1 MKQLLTIVFACGILL
16 LANSCSK
23 DNDDSNMANLTGST
37 LKSGTWKVSLFVD
50 DGVDETSNFNSFNFT
65 FANGGMVTAANS
77 LLTATGSW
85 STGTDDSTPKLN
97 LAFTTPAFFTDLTED
112 WEILTVT
119 NTTVTLHHQSGGGG
133 GMDMLTF
140 QKN

>member
-1 MKQLLTIVFACGILL
+1 MKQLFRLVIASTLL
-16 LANSCSK
+16 LFLGSCSK
-23 DNDDSNMANLTGST
+23 DDDNSMTTQASNT

-50 DGVDETSNFNSFNFT
+50 SGVDETTDFSSFNFS
-65 FANGGMVTAANS
+65 FANAGVVTATNNAF
-77 LLTATGSW
+77 TATGTW

-97 LAFTTPAFFTDLTED
+97 LAFTTPALFIDLTED

-119 NTTVTLHHQSGGGG
+119 NTTVSLHHQSGGGG
-133 GMDMLTF
+133 SMDMLTF